1 MRVAVVVVALV
12 VVVVEVLVVVV
23 VMVVVV
29 MVVYFRV
36 GYGWICNSFVT
47 DFMCILIRH
56 LEWMLTMKVE
66 RESYNLM

>member
-1 MRVAVVVVALV
+1 MRVALV
-12 VVVVEVLVVVV
+12 VVVVVEVVVVVVV
-23 VMVVVV
+23 VMVVV
-29 MVVYFRV
+29 YFRM

-47 DFMCILIRH
+47 DFMCILIRR